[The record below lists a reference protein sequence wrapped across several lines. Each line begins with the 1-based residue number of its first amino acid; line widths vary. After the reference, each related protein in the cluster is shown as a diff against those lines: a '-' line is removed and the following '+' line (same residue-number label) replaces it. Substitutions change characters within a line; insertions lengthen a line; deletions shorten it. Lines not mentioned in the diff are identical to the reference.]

1 MNVPVRIGMD
11 TSKSVFQLHGV
22 DENEVVVVR
31 RQFRRAEMI
40 RYFER
45 LPPVLVAIESCGS
58 SHHWGRLLQSF
69 GHEVK
74 LIPPQYVKAYVKR
87 GKNDAADAEAL
98 CEAVTRP
105 SMRFVP
111 VKSKERQAAC
121 MLMTVRERLVSVKSQ
136 LSNAFRS
143 YAAEFGIVGPAGRQ
157 NVAALIKRVL
167 EDDSLPEMARDLFR
181 LQADEYA
188 AVQARL
194 AKIEAKLMKW
204 HREDD
209 ISRRI
214 ATIPGVGPIGSSML
228 SMKAPPPETFRSG
241 RDFAAWLGLTPKDH
255 STGGRQRLGGITKAG
270 DSILRST
277 LIVGATA
284 LLRHVRKG
292 RSKVARRIAHVP
304 TNLQDAVVGRTDR
317 SIRASFRRLHW
328 HQECRPCAW
337 SVRSEHHLGQRAL
350 SAQTGRTS
358 DSKRSG
364 QKSATILTS
373 GGPSTSAISTTS
385 LTPNSWRFGAVRQR
399 L

>member
-1 MNVPVRIGMD
+1 MNLPVRIGMD

-31 RQFRRAEMI
+31 PQFRRAEMI

-45 LPPVLVAIESCGS
+45 LPPVLVAIEPCGS
-58 SHHWGRLLQSF
+58 SHHWARLLQSF

-157 NVAALIKRVL
+157 NVTALIKRVL

-181 LQADEYA
+181 LQAEEYA

-194 AKIEAKLMKW
+194 AKIEAKLMMW

-209 ISRRI
+209 VSRRI

-255 STGGRQRLGGITKAG
+255 STGGRQRHGGITKAG
-270 DSILRST
+270 DSALRST

-284 LLRHVRKG
+284 LLRHIRKG
-292 RSKVARRIAHVP
+292 RHKPTPWLASLLERKPPKLVAVALANKFARIAW
-304 TNLQDAVVGRTDR
+304 
-317 SIRASFRRLHW
+317 RLM
-328 HQECRPCAW
+328 
-337 SVRSEHHLGQRAL
+337 
-350 SAQTGRTS
+350 
-358 DSKRSG
+358 
-364 QKSATILTS
+364 IS
-373 GGPSTSAISTTS
+373 GGVYNRPVAAMPI
-385 LTPNSWRFGAVRQR
+385 
-399 L
+399 

>member
-1 MNVPVRIGMD
+1 MNLPVRIGMD

-58 SHHWGRLLQSF
+58 SHHWARLLQSF

-157 NVAALIKRVL
+157 NVTALIKRVL

-181 LQADEYA
+181 LQAEEYA

-209 ISRRI
+209 VSRRI

-255 STGGRQRLGGITKAG
+255 STGGRQRYGGITKAG
-270 DSILRST
+270 DSALRST

-284 LLRHVRKG
+284 LLRHIRKG
-292 RSKVARRIAHVP
+292 RHKPTPWLASLLERKPPKLVAVALANKFARIAW
-304 TNLQDAVVGRTDR
+304 
-317 SIRASFRRLHW
+317 RLM
-328 HQECRPCAW
+328 
-337 SVRSEHHLGQRAL
+337 
-350 SAQTGRTS
+350 
-358 DSKRSG
+358 
-364 QKSATILTS
+364 IS
-373 GGPSTSAISTTS
+373 GGVY
-385 LTPNSWRFGAVRQR
+385 NR
-399 L
+399 LVADMPI